1 MDFPAAGAGAGSHDE
16 RGVRPQ
22 PALSPWP
29 GKPRVRHPNTGPSCS
44 LASAAW
50 AGLPHSLWE
59 REKGQEQLGRG
70 GGGGGG
76 VICWGQAAASRVRH
90 LVVPR
95 TLSRARNSLSS
106 GTESPLNTP
115 TLSRAARGPVL
126 TSPRHTHAFTHIH
139 TQALTPTH
147 QHAWL
152 WPLGSPVGVGSPGSH
167 SPDRWCCC
175 SDYKRG
181 GPPGRP
187 LSLTLSPKDH
197 F

>member
-126 TSPRHTHAFTHIH
+126 TSPRHTHAVTFTHRHSHPPTNTRGCGPWGVLWEWGAPGH
-139 TQALTPTH
+139 TLQTDGAAAVTTSGGAP
-147 QHAWL
+147 Q
-152 WPLGSPVGVGSPGSH
+152 
-167 SPDRWCCC
+167 
-175 SDYKRG
+175 G
-181 GPPGRP
+181 GP
-187 LSLTLSPKDH
+187 SP
-197 F
+197 